1 MTINE
6 AEQISELVKW
16 LPDEMVA
23 YADNAHKTD
32 EIEYLNGWYVVFDM
46 FKTKVF
52 DFNLAI
58 SYYTVLSDLSKQKTP
73 NHSNGQTLGNLN

>member
-16 LPDEMVA
+16 LPDEVVA

-32 EIEYLNGWYVVFDM
+32 EIEYQNGWYVVFDT
-46 FKTKVF
+46 FKRKVF

-58 SYYTVLSDLSKQKTP
+58 SYYTVLADLSKKG
-73 NHSNGQTLGNLN
+73 SALCD

>member
-16 LPDEMVA
+16 LPDEVVA
-23 YADNAHKTD
+23 YADNAYKTD
-32 EIEYLNGWYVVFDM
+32 EIEYLDGWYVVFDM
-46 FKTKVF
+46 FKRKVY

-58 SYYTVLSDLSKQKTP
+58 SYYTVLADLSKKG
-73 NHSNGQTLGNLN
+73 STLCD

>member
-16 LPDEMVA
+16 LPDEVVA

-32 EIEYLNGWYVVFDM
+32 EIEYLNGWYVVFDT
-46 FKTKVF
+46 FKTKVY

-58 SYYTVLSDLSKQKTP
+58 SYYTVLADLSKNMKVGNYHEKTR
-73 NHSNGQTLGNLN
+73 

>member
-16 LPDEMVA
+16 LPDEVVA

-32 EIEYLNGWYVVFDM
+32 EIEYLNGWYVVFDT
-46 FKTKVF
+46 FKRKVF
-52 DFNLAI
+52 NFNLAI
-58 SYYTVLSDLSKQKTP
+58 SYYTVLADLSKQKAP
-73 NHSNGQTLGNLN
+73 NYGNS

>member
-1 MTINE
+1 MKGGGNENMTINE

-16 LPDEMVA
+16 LPDEVVA

-32 EIEYLNGWYVVFDM
+32 EIEYLNGWYVVFDT
-46 FKTKVF
+46 FKRKVF

-58 SYYTVLSDLSKQKTP
+58 SYYTVLKDLSKQK
-73 NHSNGQTLGNLN
+73 HESW

>member
-23 YADNAHKTD
+23 YTDNAYKTN
-32 EIEYLNGWYVVFDM
+32 EIEYLDGWYVVFDM
-46 FKTKVF
+46 FKAKVY

-58 SYYTVLSDLSKQKTP
+58 SYYTVLADLSKNMKVGNYHEKTR
-73 NHSNGQTLGNLN
+73 

>member
-16 LPDEMVA
+16 LPDEVVA

-32 EIEYLNGWYVVFDM
+32 EIEYLNGWYVVFDT
-46 FKTKVF
+46 FKTKVY

-58 SYYTVLSDLSKQKTP
+58 SYYTVLADLSKKG
-73 NHSNGQTLGNLN
+73 SAL

>member
-23 YADNAHKTD
+23 YTDNAYKTD
-32 EIEYLNGWYVVFDM
+32 EIEYLDGWSVVFDM
-46 FKTKVF
+46 FKTKVY

-58 SYYTVLSDLSKQKTP
+58 SYYTVLKDLSKQK
-73 NHSNGQTLGNLN
+73 NV

>member
-16 LPDEMVA
+16 LPDEVVA

-32 EIEYLNGWYVVFDM
+32 EIEYLNGWYVVFDT
-46 FKTKVF
+46 FKAKVY

-58 SYYTVLSDLSKQKTP
+58 SYYTVLADLSRKG
-73 NHSNGQTLGNLN
+73 STLCD

>member
-16 LPDEMVA
+16 LPDEIVA
-23 YADNAHKTD
+23 YTDNAYKTN
-32 EIEYLNGWYVVFDM
+32 EIEYLDGWYVVFDM
-46 FKTKVF
+46 FKAKVY

-58 SYYTVLSDLSKQKTP
+58 SYYTVLADLSKNMKVGNYHEKTR
-73 NHSNGQTLGNLN
+73 

>member
-16 LPDEMVA
+16 LPEGMVA

-46 FKTKVF
+46 FKRKVF

-58 SYYTVLSDLSKQKTP
+58 SYYTVLADLSKKG
-73 NHSNGQTLGNLN
+73 STLCD

>member
-16 LPDEMVA
+16 LPDEVVA
-23 YADNAHKTD
+23 YTDNAYKTN
-32 EIEYLNGWYVVFDM
+32 EIEYLDGWYVVFDM
-46 FKTKVF
+46 FKAKVY

-58 SYYTVLSDLSKQKTP
+58 SYYTVLADLSKNMKVGNYHEKTR
-73 NHSNGQTLGNLN
+73 

>member
-16 LPDEMVA
+16 LPDEVVA

-46 FKTKVF
+46 FKRKVF

-58 SYYTVLSDLSKQKTP
+58 SYYTVLADLSKKG
-73 NHSNGQTLGNLN
+73 STL

>member
-1 MTINE
+1 MKGGGNENMTINE

-23 YADNAHKTD
+23 YTDNAYKTD
-32 EIEYLNGWYVVFDM
+32 EIEYLDGWYVVFDM
-46 FKTKVF
+46 FKTKVY

-58 SYYTVLSDLSKQKTP
+58 SYYTVLADLSKKG
-73 NHSNGQTLGNLN
+73 STLCD

>member
-23 YADNAHKTD
+23 YTDNAYKTD
-32 EIEYLNGWYVVFDM
+32 EIEYLDGWYVVFDM
-46 FKTKVF
+46 FKTKVY

-58 SYYTVLSDLSKQKTP
+58 SYYTVLADLSKNMKVGNYHEKTR
-73 NHSNGQTLGNLN
+73 

>member
-16 LPDEMVA
+16 LPDEVVA
-23 YADNAHKTD
+23 YADNAHKID
-32 EIEYLNGWYVVFDM
+32 EIEYPNGWYVVFDT
-46 FKTKVF
+46 FKRKVF

-58 SYYTVLSDLSKQKTP
+58 SYYTVLADLSKQKTSE
-73 NHSNGQTLGNLN
+73 NYGDDYHEKTH